1 MPGGGSRHKDAI
13 VKDEDIVFRE
23 EVEWNDD
30 YLCVCLCVWGGGHP
44 SRRFQ
49 HWVPSVESSAHTS
62 ILAGTRMGRNAVWK
76 TVFFFFSFFLASHC
90 SALPKKAEMWLSF

>member
-30 YLCVCLCVWGGGHP
+30 YLCVCLWGGG
-44 SRRFQ
+44 
-49 HWVPSVESSAHTS
+49 WSSQ
-62 ILAGTRMGRNAVWK
+62 
-76 TVFFFFSFFLASHC
+76 
-90 SALPKKAEMWLSF
+90 